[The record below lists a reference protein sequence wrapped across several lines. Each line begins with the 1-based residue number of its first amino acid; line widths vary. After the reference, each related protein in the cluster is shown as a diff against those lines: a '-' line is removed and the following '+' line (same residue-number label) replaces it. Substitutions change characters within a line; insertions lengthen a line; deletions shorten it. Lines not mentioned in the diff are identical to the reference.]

1 MIRSLSKMSPM
12 SYFTLYTYRAKGH
25 TSHFLHFIQSILPV
39 IKPEFVVVT
48 GDLTDAK
55 DRKRITS
62 QQYLDEWDVYQQ
74 AINEKVRVDWFD
86 IRGNHDCFDL
96 PSWKS
101 RINYYRTHGQS
112 ASLVEQGKG
121 IYTWQVNK
129 KIGNYQFVAIDACP
143 KRGPSRPLN
152 FFGYLTSRTMDR
164 LEKAL
169 TWKQFNHT
177 FVFSHYPTT
186 TMVFGVS
193 NKGSTFRD
201 LAKHYSI
208 YFCGHLH
215 RLIAG
220 LGDVLQSYNTVT
232 KSLELELGDMKEH
245 GLYRVVAVDHDLI
258 SFTDL
263 QLPLNQIPKKI
274 SSNKHGLVYPMVQDG
289 NVTKIV
295 WPEPIHPSPSI
306 LITNPK
312 DARYSI
318 PSKEPLWRIQ
328 SSTHIRFLIFSELED
343 PTQLK
348 VSVYIDGN
356 PHPHE
361 ATFVQDKLWTA
372 PWNTSLLDPRTH
384 HTLTICAETPDG
396 VKGASTIL
404 FRVDGQ
410 RMNIGGGP
418 GEFIIKSHMSSFLQF
433 VTFLCIMTLLIM
445 LILPKLFGPSQGMQ
459 VKQHTTN
466 LLLAIHTINAS
477 RPSIYSRLK
486 RQILVWTYRFLQLP
500 SDQPALWYASFA
512 YILYLMVGPWF
523 RAEFIPSAEH
533 PRDRYGTFY
542 MWGMS
547 FGQEW
552 VPIADT
558 WMFAAEQIF
567 FDVFVFFILLV
578 WQGADDVCCTIF
590 SSSNNRA
597 LNQNAW
603 FRGLEAIYWLWR
615 SSELV
620 ALASFYGGIWPTLVQ
635 NVCIYWMMLIGGFL
649 AFGRNGILRKKKL
662 HNMMRF
668 EGCIGCQGN
677 QQSSFKS
684 PSTTEIVTL
693 IKADGTMSINS
704 TATGTTTTTT
714 MVKYMQNKEDVLLVD
729 HQQISMNSGCS
740 SGNSSSTPFDGQMK
754 SRKKT
759 SKT

>member
-1 MIRSLSKMSPM
+1 MNKSAFIYIVFIILSFIRSFQLYWTSTRELRSTTKRQWLPTKRTKSLPLLPRNDSIIIKNEPNELFYFIHVTDLHLSR
-12 SYFTLYTYRAKGH
+12 YRAKGH

-129 KIGNYQFVAIDACP
+129 QIGNYQFVAIDACP

-186 TMVFGVS
+186 TMVFG
-193 NKGSTFRD
+193 
-201 LAKHYSI
+201 
-208 YFCGHLH
+208 
-215 RLIAG
+215 

-245 GLYRVVAVDHDLI
+245 GLYRIVAVDHDLI

-289 NVTKIV
+289 NATKVV

-348 VSVYIDGN
+348 VSVYIDGS

-361 ATFVQDKLWTA
+361 ATFAQDKLWTA

-384 HTLTICAETPDG
+384 HTLTIRAETPDG
-396 VKGASTIL
+396 AKGASTVL

-418 GEFIIKSHMSSFLQF
+418 GEFIIKSHMSSFVSPKAKLSHLLKTKRKRKLTF
-433 VTFLCIMTLLIM
+433 VCF
-445 LILPKLFGPSQGMQ
+445 SY
-459 VKQHTTN
+459 N
-466 LLLAIHTINAS
+466 L
-477 RPSIYSRLK
+477 
-486 RQILVWTYRFLQLP
+486 
-500 SDQPALWYASFA
+500 
-512 YILYLMVGPWF
+512 
-523 RAEFIPSAEH
+523 
-533 PRDRYGTFY
+533 
-542 MWGMS
+542 
-547 FGQEW
+547 
-552 VPIADT
+552 
-558 WMFAAEQIF
+558 
-567 FDVFVFFILLV
+567 
-578 WQGADDVCCTIF
+578 
-590 SSSNNRA
+590 
-597 LNQNAW
+597 
-603 FRGLEAIYWLWR
+603 
-615 SSELV
+615 
-620 ALASFYGGIWPTLVQ
+620 
-635 NVCIYWMMLIGGFL
+635 
-649 AFGRNGILRKKKL
+649 
-662 HNMMRF
+662 
-668 EGCIGCQGN
+668 
-677 QQSSFKS
+677 
-684 PSTTEIVTL
+684 
-693 IKADGTMSINS
+693 
-704 TATGTTTTTT
+704 
-714 MVKYMQNKEDVLLVD
+714 
-729 HQQISMNSGCS
+729 
-740 SGNSSSTPFDGQMK
+740 
-754 SRKKT
+754 
-759 SKT
+759 